1 LKLSLH
7 IARRYL
13 FSKKSVNI
21 INIISL
27 IAALGVAV
35 GTMALIIVLSAF
47 NGIDFFIRD
56 MLSNFDPDL
65 KISVIKGKSF
75 SPEEIPLDKIY
86 HMKGVISHS
95 EVIEENALLS
105 YKGSQKYVSVK
116 GVDNNYASFSGIIP
130 LIVRGNFVMRKDS
143 VNYMAMGIG
152 VAYNLSL
159 RYDTK
164 DPVQI
169 YFPSKKTSNILSLSN
184 SLNHNQLF
192 LSGIFSVQQ
201 DIDTKYVIVPFSF
214 ANSFFEMN
222 GKISSVEIKLNPE
235 YSSDKIKKK
244 IQKLTGTNF
253 KVQNRFEQHALF
265 YKVMRSEKWSSFLI
279 LSFILTIASF
289 SLLGSITM
297 IIIDKRKDTFIL
309 KSMGAEHKLIRN
321 IFLFEGWLISGIC
334 TVSGIILGITL
345 VWAQKTYELLKLPSN
360 GGFALSS
367 YPVKLEFNDVLITFI
382 IVLAIGG
389 IASWLAVGAVKQNK
403 D

>member
-7 IARRYL
+7 IAKRYL

-27 IAALGVAV
+27 IAAMGVAV

-47 NGIDFFIRD
+47 NGIDFFIQD
-56 MLSNFDPDL
+56 MLSNFDADL
-65 KISVIKGKSF
+65 KISVIEGKSF
-75 SPEEIPLDKIY
+75 SPHDIPLDSIY
-86 HMKGVISHS
+86 NMKGVISHS

-105 YKGSQKYVSVK
+105 YNGSQKYVSVK
-116 GVDNNYASFSGIIP
+116 GVDDNYASFSGITP
-130 LIVRGNFVMRKDS
+130 MIVRGNFIMRKDS
-143 VNYMAMGIG
+143 VNYMAMGMG
-152 VAYNLSL
+152 VAYDLSL
-159 RYDTK
+159 RYNTK

-169 YFPSKKTSNILSLSN
+169 YFPSKKTDNILSLSH
-184 SLNHNQLF
+184 SLNHKQLF

-201 DIDTKYVIVPFSF
+201 EIDTKYILVPFSF
-214 ANSFFEMN
+214 ANSFFEMK
-222 GKISSVEIKLNPE
+222 GKISSVEIKIDPE
-235 YSSDKIKKK
+235 FSSDKIKGK
-244 IQKLTGTNF
+244 IRKITGDKF
-253 KVQNRFEQHALF
+253 KVLSRFEQHALF

-279 LSFILTIASF
+279 LSFILIIASF

-309 KSMGAEHKLIRN
+309 KSMGAGHKLIRN
-321 IFLFEGWLISGIC
+321 IFLFEGWLISGIG
-334 TVSGIILGITL
+334 TVTGIILGITL
-345 VWAQKTYELLKLPSN
+345 VWAQKTYELLKLPAN

-367 YPVKLEFNDVLITFI
+367 YPVKLEFKDVMITFI

-389 IASWLAVGAVKQNK
+389 IASWLAVSAVKQNK

>member
-1 LKLSLH
+1 M
-7 IARRYL
+7 
-13 FSKKSVNI
+13 
-21 INIISL
+21 
-27 IAALGVAV
+27 IAAMGVAV

-65 KISVIKGKSF
+65 KISVIEGKSF

-116 GVDNNYASFSGIIP
+116 GVDNNYASFSGIMP
-130 LIVRGNFVMRKDS
+130 LIVRGNFIMRKDS
-143 VNYMAMGIG
+143 INYMAMGIG
-152 VAYNLSL
+152 VAYDLSL

-169 YFPSKKTSNILSLSN
+169 YFPSKKTGNILSLSH
-184 SLNHNQLF
+184 SLNHKQLL

-201 DIDTKYVIVPFSF
+201 DIDTKYILVPFSF

-222 GKISSVEIKLNPE
+222 GRISSVEIKLNPE
-235 YSSDKIKKK
+235 YSSDKIKKN

-309 KSMGAEHKLIRN
+309 KSMGAGQRLIRN
-321 IFLFEGWLISGIC
+321 IFLFEGWLISGIG
-334 TVSGIILGITL
+334 TVSGIILGIAL
-345 VWAQKTYELLKLPSN
+345 VWAQKTYELLKLPAT
-360 GGFALSS
+360 GGFALSA
-367 YPVKLEFNDVLITFI
+367 YPVKLEFADVLITFI

-389 IASWLAVGAVKQNK
+389 IASWLAVTAVKQNK
-403 D
+403 K

>member
-1 LKLSLH
+1 M
-7 IARRYL
+7 
-13 FSKKSVNI
+13 
-21 INIISL
+21 
-27 IAALGVAV
+27 GVAV

-47 NGIDFFIRD
+47 NGIDFFIQD

-75 SPEEIPLDKIY
+75 SPDEIPLDKIY

-105 YKGSQKYVSVK
+105 YNGSQKYVSVK
-116 GVDNNYASFSGIIP
+116 GVDNNYASFSGIKP
-130 LIVRGNFVMRKDS
+130 LIVRGSFVMRKDS
-143 VNYMAMGIG
+143 VNYMAMGMG
-152 VAYNLSL
+152 VAYDLSL
-159 RYDTK
+159 RYKTK

-169 YFPSKKTSNILSLSN
+169 YFPSKKAGNILSLSH
-184 SLNHNQLF
+184 SLNHRQLF

-201 DIDTKYVIVPFSF
+201 EIDNKYILVPFSF
-214 ANSFFEMN
+214 ASSFFEMN

-235 YSSDKIKKK
+235 FSSGKIKEK
-244 IQKLTGTNF
+244 IQDLTGDNF
-253 KVQNRFEQHALF
+253 IVRNRFEQHVLF

-279 LSFILTIASF
+279 LSFILIIASF

-297 IIIDKRKDTFIL
+297 IIIDKRKDSFIL
-309 KSMGAEHKLIRN
+309 KSMGAGHKLIRN
-321 IFLFEGWLISGIC
+321 IFLFEGWLISGIG
-334 TVSGIILGITL
+334 TVTGIALGIAL
-345 VWAQKTYELLKLPSN
+345 VWAQKVYGLLKLPAN

-367 YPVKLEFNDVLITFI
+367 YPVKLEFKDVMITFI

-389 IASWLAVGAVKQNK
+389 IASWLAVSAVKQNK

>member
-1 LKLSLH
+1 M
-7 IARRYL
+7 
-13 FSKKSVNI
+13 
-21 INIISL
+21 
-27 IAALGVAV
+27 GVAV

-297 IIIDKRKDTFIL
+297 IIIDKRKDVFIL
-309 KSMGAEHKLIRN
+309 KSMGAGHKLIRN
-321 IFLFEGWLISGIC
+321 IFLFEGWLISGIG
-334 TVSGIILGITL
+334 TVSGIVLGIAL
-345 VWAQKTYELLKLPSN
+345 VWAQKTYELLKLPAT

-367 YPVKLEFNDVLITFI
+367 YPVKLEFADVLITFI
-382 IVLAIGG
+382 IVIAIGG
-389 IASWLAVGAVKQNK
+389 IASWLAVTAVKQNK
-403 D
+403 K

>member
-1 LKLSLH
+1 LKLSLQ

-27 IAALGVAV
+27 IAAMGVAV

-65 KISVIKGKSF
+65 KISVIEGKSF
-75 SPEEIPLDKIY
+75 SSEEIPLDKIY

-105 YKGSQKYVSVK
+105 YNGSQKYVSVK
-116 GVDNNYASFSGIIP
+116 GVDDKYASFSGIKP
-130 LIVRGNFVMRKDS
+130 LIVKGNFVMRKDS
-143 VNYMAMGIG
+143 LNYMAMGMG
-152 VAYNLSL
+152 VAYDLSL
-159 RYDTK
+159 RYNTK

-169 YFPSKKTSNILSLSN
+169 YFPSKKAGNILSLSH
-184 SLNHNQLF
+184 SLNHKQLF

-201 DIDTKYVIVPFSF
+201 DIDTKYILVPFSF
-214 ANSFFEMN
+214 ASSFFEMK
-222 GKISSVEIKLNPE
+222 GKISSVEIKLDPKF
-235 YSSDKIKKK
+235 SSDEIKEK
-244 IQKLTGTNF
+244 IQKLTGNNF
-253 KVQNRFEQHALF
+253 RVLNRFEQHALF

-279 LSFILTIASF
+279 LSFILIIASF

-309 KSMGAEHKLIRN
+309 KSMGAEQKLIRD
-321 IFLFEGWLISGIC
+321 IFLFEGWLISGIG
-334 TVSGIILGITL
+334 TVTGIVLGVAL
-345 VWAQKTYELLKLPSN
+345 VWAQKTYELLKLPAN

-367 YPVKLEFNDVLITFI
+367 YPVKLEFKDVLITFI

-389 IASWLAVGAVKQNK
+389 IASWLAVSAVKQNK
-403 D
+403 K